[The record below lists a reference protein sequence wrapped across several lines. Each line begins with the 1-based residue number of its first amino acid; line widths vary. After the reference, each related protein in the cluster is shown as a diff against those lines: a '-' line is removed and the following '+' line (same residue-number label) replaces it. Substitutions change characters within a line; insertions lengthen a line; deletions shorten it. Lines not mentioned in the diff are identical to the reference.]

1 MAQAK
6 ETGLQHFYMMELAPG
21 LIIDARNKCVHLLSL
36 PGTALDWEAST
47 FLCMNDSV
55 FIQRNVGI

>member
-36 PGTALDWEAST
+36 HGTVLDWHACVYVS
-47 FLCMNDSV
+47 LDY
-55 FIQRNVGI
+55 